1 MNLEKLKSK
10 LKLKRKDENTP
21 KKSKMF
27 ILRKKQI
34 MAVCLM
40 ILIGVAGYL
49 NWSFSN
55 DAVDPDVAVMYNE
68 AAKKI
73 GEAQMVNATQDDE
86 TSEKNEEKAL
96 QTNSSAENDYFAQA
110 KLEREVKRSESID
123 ILTQLIANKET
134 DKDAK
139 ENAQKQIQ
147 RMADYTEKE
156 VNAENIIRSKGF
168 GQTIVFISEDAVSVA
183 LESEGLNEIDA
194 AQIQDVITQ
203 TTGYKPSQI
212 KIVEIRPGK

>member
-1 MNLEKLKSK
+1 MNLEMLKAKFKSK
-10 LKLKRKDENTP
+10 KNDEKSH
-21 KKSKMF
+21 KKSRMF

-73 GEAQMVNATQDDE
+73 GEAQMVNATQNVAN
-86 TSEKNEEKAL
+86 EKNEEKEPEINKGAG
-96 QTNSSAENDYFAQA
+96 NDYFAQA
-110 KLEREVKRSESID
+110 KLEREVKRSESTD
-123 ILTQLIANKET
+123 ILTQLISNKET
-134 DKDAK
+134 DRDVK

-147 RMADYTEKE
+147 RMAEYTEKE

-183 LESEGLNEIDA
+183 LETDGLNEIDA
-194 AQIQDVITQ
+194 AQIQDVIVQ

-212 KIVEIRPGK
+212 KIVEIRAGR